1 MQFMTWSAR
10 YHLVLVIF
18 PSSHSVNKNIL
29 LMYNFIFQQYINKT
43 GFRVCF
49 KELYETKYDP
59 LSIIYTVLSGKY

>member
-1 MQFMTWSAR
+1 
-10 YHLVLVIF
+10 
-18 PSSHSVNKNIL
+18 
-29 LMYNFIFQQYINKT
+29 MYNFIFQQYIDKT